1 MLFCLLRAS
10 RFKSGFARRGFQA
23 ELLLAVW
30 NGDARLASL
39 GWNGGPARRM
49 VRRLTPFAWDV
60 VDPVPAVRSSVC
72 RGSERSPAHAVH
84 LGMRICARS
93 RCSSIFFAI
102 LAPLKHMTML
112 RIAFPAMWLL
122 TAALAFSTPSVA
134 QHPEGTQAWDLAAS
148 DMYEGGPRF
157 RGGDM
162 TSFRRWVIAQLA
174 FPERVYT
181 EGERIRLVADFR
193 LTKRGKTKEVEL
205 SIPSDDPVVKQVLAA
220 IGRADGWTPGRSGRM
235 PDEKLTLALD
245 LLLREHSD
253 GSLYA
258 DDCLVYNRA
267 DTLPRF
273 EGGDLNVFRK
283 WVAERVGATWPD
295 GSPVE
300 GRIVARFV
308 IEKDG
313 SMTGMDITLE
323 TGSERVLAERV
334 VEVLAAAPRW
344 SPALIGGEP
353 VRMRASVAF
362 RFGAAA
368 DSTGLSDDEVYSIA
382 ERMPQFAGGDLSVFR
397 KWVQANLKYPA
408 EAGSQQIQG
417 RVLVSFVVERDG
429 SVTHIQVGQ
438 TPHPI
443 LSDAV
448 VEALSR
454 APKWTP
460 GMQDGRIVRVKYVLP
475 VDFL

>member
-1 MLFCLLRAS
+1 
-10 RFKSGFARRGFQA
+10 
-23 ELLLAVW
+23 
-30 NGDARLASL
+30 
-39 GWNGGPARRM
+39 
-49 VRRLTPFAWDV
+49 
-60 VDPVPAVRSSVC
+60 
-72 RGSERSPAHAVH
+72 
-84 LGMRICARS
+84 
-93 RCSSIFFAI
+93 
-102 LAPLKHMTML
+102 ML
-112 RIAFPAMWLL
+112 RIAFPALWLL

-134 QHPEGTQAWDLAAS
+134 RHCERTQARALAAS
-148 DMYEGGPRF
+148 DTYEGGPCF

-162 TSFRRWVIAQLA
+162 TSFRRWVIAQLD

-181 EGERIRLVADFR
+181 EGERIRLVAAFR
-193 LTKRGKTKEVEL
+193 LTKSGKTKQVEL
-205 SIPSDDPVVKQVLAA
+205 QIPSDDPVDRKVLA
-220 IGRADGWTPGRSGRM
+220 IVGKSRGWTPGRSGRM

-245 LLLREHSD
+245 LLLRKNSD
-253 GSLYA
+253 GTLYA
-258 DDCLVYNRA
+258 DDRLVYNRA

-273 EGGDLNVFRK
+273 EGGDLNVFRT
-283 WVAERVGATWPD
+283 WVAERVGETWPD
-295 GSPVE
+295 GSPVV

-323 TGSERVLAERV
+323 TESERVLAERV

-344 SPALIGGEP
+344 SPALIAGEP
-353 VRMRASVAF
+353 VRMSASVAF

-368 DSTGLSDDEVYSIA
+368 GSGCPSDEDVYTIA

-397 KWVQANLKYPA
+397 KWVQTNLKYPA
-408 EAGSQQIQG
+408 EAGLQQMRG

-429 SVTHIQVGQ
+429 SVTNIEVRQ
-438 TPHPI
+438 TPHHL

-454 APKWTP
+454 APEWTP
-460 GMQDGRIVRVKYVLP
+460 GMQDGRIVRVKYILP